1 MSLFVPVIVLLMQV
15 VASGADFIPHQ
26 ENIALSHVFD
36 IRTYGAS
43 PNGET
48 INTAFIQKAIDA
60 CTASGGGTVL
70 VAGGS
75 FVTGTIYLK
84 DNVALHIA
92 EGAVLMGSTD
102 ISDYATD
109 TYKNIYANESHMDR
123 CLIFARNAQHISIE
137 GKGTINGQGQMEH
150 FPTDGSQRPML
161 IRFLECSHLRMR
173 DVNLINPAAWT
184 SAWLYCEDIAI
195 DGVRIDSRVNWNGDG
210 LDFDGCRDVRVRGC
224 SFNTSDDSICLQASR
239 ADRPCRDIVVS
250 DCIFVSK
257 WAGMRIGMSS
267 LGDFE
272 NVAVSNCIFRDIS
285 DAGLKIQMCEGGTM
299 KNMVFSNLV
308 MQRVPRPVF
317 MTFNR
322 FRLGVDTPEEIPP
335 MQAMG
340 NMQFNNIS
348 VDNSALTD
356 VPCGFVISGVPGHYI
371 EGLAFHNITF
381 RVPGGGTAEDAA
393 IQELPSFVDVR
404 PEFYVLGEKLPF
416 SAFYARHVR
425 HLQLSEITIMIAC
438 PDVRPAI
445 FCDDVDG
452 LDIGNI
458 SYTGMFTGSEKIRL
472 VNVIN
477 SRVNGN

>member
-1 MSLFVPVIVLLMQV
+1 MRLPLMLILNRLFYCLWKNEPMSLFVPVIVLLMQV

-184 SAWLYCEDIAI
+184 SAWLYC
-195 DGVRIDSRVNWNGDG
+195 RI
-210 LDFDGCRDVRVRGC
+210 L
-224 SFNTSDDSICLQASR
+224 
-239 ADRPCRDIVVS
+239 
-250 DCIFVSK
+250 
-257 WAGMRIGMSS
+257 
-267 LGDFE
+267 
-272 NVAVSNCIFRDIS
+272 
-285 DAGLKIQMCEGGTM
+285 
-299 KNMVFSNLV
+299 
-308 MQRVPRPVF
+308 
-317 MTFNR
+317 
-322 FRLGVDTPEEIPP
+322 RL
-335 MQAMG
+335 
-340 NMQFNNIS
+340 
-348 VDNSALTD
+348 
-356 VPCGFVISGVPGHYI
+356 
-371 EGLAFHNITF
+371 
-381 RVPGGGTAEDAA
+381 
-393 IQELPSFVDVR
+393 
-404 PEFYVLGEKLPF
+404 
-416 SAFYARHVR
+416 
-425 HLQLSEITIMIAC
+425 
-438 PDVRPAI
+438 
-445 FCDDVDG
+445 
-452 LDIGNI
+452 
-458 SYTGMFTGSEKIRL
+458 TG
-472 VNVIN
+472 
-477 SRVNGN
+477 